1 MDEKH
6 LAVWCVCVCARI
18 SVLHSKIAR
27 VCACARACV
36 VRACVYLKICTY
48 LCTMRVGMRIC
59 IHGYVTI
66 TYETVRQSKGKCYE
80 NNEDYHKATDD
91 ISTATWPKRD

>member
-1 MDEKH
+1 M
-6 LAVWCVCVCARI
+6 VCVCVCARI

-66 TYETVRQSKGKCYE
+66 TYETVRQSKGKCDE